1 MILILFYLPVLCLVV
16 ILFRKRYKYE
26 GVVFFYLRRPLV
38 TEWCLLSLSVSA
50 SFVLFQYALPEKIT
64 SFWFYFLL
72 FSTLVVVYYCL
83 VLISS
88 SALVCSIPYVLLTPT
103 FNCLEINITPQ
114 YIPALFNRTVAIM
127 VVEKFIED
135 IICLQRLN
143 YKKIRFQ
150 SHLISPGMR
159 RYLEDRLS
167 ELAISYSST
176 PRKTPL
182 QEVVLLNLRYG
193 GRTRYRIFSHV
204 KHFNGFK
211 VQRVGSS
218 FIINKQNTHSGR
230 FHLPGR

>member
-1 MILILFYLPVLCLVV
+1 MLFYLAALCLIV
-16 ILFRKRYKYE
+16 ILLRKRYKYE
-26 GVVFFYLRRPLV
+26 GVVFLYLREPLV
-38 TEWCLLSLSVSA
+38 TEWCLLFLSLPV
-50 SFVLFQYALPEKIT
+50 FFILFQCFLFKNIT
-64 SFWFYFLL
+64 SLWFYFLL
-72 FSTLVVVYYCL
+72 LLALAGKYYCL
-83 VLISS
+83 VLLSS
-88 SALVCSIPYVLLTPT
+88 SALVCSVPHVLLTPT

-114 YIPALFNRTVAIM
+114 YVPAFFNRTEAIM
-127 VVEKFIED
+127 VVEKFIAD
-135 IICLQRLN
+135 IIYLQRLN

-159 RYLEDRLS
+159 RYLERRLS
-167 ELAISYSST
+167 ELAISYSGT

-193 GRTRYRIFSHV
+193 GKTRYRIFSHV
-204 KHFNGFK
+204 KHCNGFK